1 METLA
6 VDDKWTATV
15 QCPVKDPLPG
25 AAASER
31 DQ

>member
-1 METLA
+1 MADGRTQA
-6 VDDKWTATV
+6 
-15 QCPVKDPLPG
+15 DPLPG